1 MNKITKIGTGL
12 IYERDLTETWPG
24 DVYDADCIY
33 TNPPVTYPLLAAK
46 YARAGVTMPAAFKTY
61 DDYLDRFF
69 AYIEASNPDTLYI
82 ETTGSNAGMIA
93 ARCTELYEYVDMD
106 ECYYNYRPH
115 QECFVIRCGHD
126 EPAPSPERVM
136 DTRSYMRW
144 ICKNVNFSQIADLNT
159 ADIRLEFLAHKNG
172 KKFCCITRDKKK
184 INALKKMI
192 TEHDAKQAARER
204 KKLAKQKIFK
214 NNFI

>member
-46 YARAGVTMPAAFKTY
+46 YARAGVTMPVAFKTY

-69 AYIEASNPDTLYI
+69 VYIEASNPDTLYI
-82 ETTGSNAGMIA
+82 ETTGSNAGIIA
-93 ARCTELYEYVDMD
+93 ARCTELYEHVDMD
-106 ECYYNYRPH
+106 ECYYNYRPN

-126 EPAPSPERVM
+126 ESAPSPERVM

-204 KKLAKQKIFK
+204 KKLTKQK
-214 NNFI
+214 NFQK

>member
-1 MNKITKIGTGL
+1 MYGITKIGTGL

-61 DDYLDRFF
+61 DDYLD
-69 AYIEASNPDTLYI
+69 IEASNPDTLYI
-82 ETTGSNAGMIA
+82 ETTGSNASMIA
-93 ARCTELYEYVDMD
+93 ARCTELYEHVDMD
-106 ECYYNYRPH
+106 ECYYNYRPN

-126 EPAPSPERVM
+126 ESAPSPERVM

-144 ICKNVNFSQIADLNT
+144 ICKNVNFSRIADLNT

-172 KKFCCITRDKKK
+172 KKFCCITKDRKK
-184 INALKKMI
+184 IDALKKMI
-192 TEHDAKQAARER
+192 TEYDTKQAEGER
-204 KKLAKQKIFK
+204 KNKIK
-214 NNFI
+214 SRRKRNS

>member
-33 TNPPVTYPLLAAK
+33 TNPPVTYPLLTAK

-61 DDYLDRFF
+61 DDYLDRLF

-82 ETTGSNAGMIA
+82 ETTGSNASMIA
-93 ARCTELYEYVDMD
+93 ARCTELYEHVDMD
-106 ECYYNYRPH
+106 ECYYNYRPN

-126 EPAPSPERVM
+126 ESAPSPERVM

-159 ADIRLEFLAHKNG
+159 ADIRLEFQAHKNG

-192 TEHDAKQAARER
+192 TEHDTKQAARER
-204 KKLAKQKIFK
+204 KKLAKQK
-214 NNFI
+214 NFQK

>member
-1 MNKITKIGTGL
+1 MNRIIKIGTGL

-69 AYIEASNPDTLYI
+69 TYIEASNPDTLYI
-82 ETTGSNAGMIA
+82 ETTGSNASMIA
-93 ARCTELYEYVDMD
+93 ARCTELYEHVDMD
-106 ECYYNYRPH
+106 ECYYNYRPN

-126 EPAPSPERVM
+126 ESAPSPERVM

-159 ADIRLEFLAHKNG
+159 ADIRLEFQAHKNG

-192 TEHDAKQAARER
+192 TEHDAKQTARER
-204 KKLAKQKIFK
+204 KKLTKQKIFK

>member
-1 MNKITKIGTGL
+1 MNNFSITKIGTGFV
-12 IYERDLTETWPG
+12 YEQDLTETWPG

-33 TNPPVTYPLLAAK
+33 TNPPVNRALLAAS
-46 YARAGVTMPAAFKTY
+46 YTRAGATMPAAFKTY

-93 ARCTELYEYVDMD
+93 SRCTELYEYVDMD
-106 ECYYNYRPH
+106 ECYYNYRPN
-115 QECFVIRCGHD
+115 QECFVIRCAHD
-126 EPAPSPERVM
+126 EPAPSPDRVM

-144 ICKNVNFSQIADLNT
+144 ICKNVNFSRIADLNT

-172 KKFCCITRDKKK
+172 KKFCCITKDRKK

-192 TEHDAKQAARER
+192 TEYDTKQTARER
-204 KKLAKQKIFK
+204 KKMTKQK
-214 NNFI
+214 NFQK